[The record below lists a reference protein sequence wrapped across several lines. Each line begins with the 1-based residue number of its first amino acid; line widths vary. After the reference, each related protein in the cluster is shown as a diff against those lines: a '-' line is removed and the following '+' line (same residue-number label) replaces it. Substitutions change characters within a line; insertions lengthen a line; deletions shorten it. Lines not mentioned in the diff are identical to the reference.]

1 MLIKSQKRE
10 AFWSMAAQSDLLS
23 PSGMLSHLPACAKE
37 HNDPIKSKIRRSK
50 RIQGGLLETALH
62 LREKTSVKYYIAVM
76 GCPIHTLFN
85 ECKST
90 SLRI

>member
-1 MLIKSQKRE
+1 LLIKSQNRE

-37 HNDPIKSKIRRSK
+37 HNDIIKSKIRRSK
-50 RIQGGLLETALH
+50 RIQGGFLETALH
-62 LREKTSVKYYIAVM
+62 LRKKLSVKYYIAVM

-90 SLRI
+90 SFRK